1 MALLTLSS
9 LIFYSFSGL
18 APLLALI
25 FAVLIA
31 YLFINFVS
39 IQNFSLRVKKYLLFF
54 TCLLIALPFI
64 VIKYLFPGIGWFAGL
79 IESTTLHQV
88 SILTSDILLP
98 AGISFYTFQLL
109 TSVIDAHKK
118 EKTHITFSQLLG
130 YASFFPQL
138 IAGPIVRVQELLPQ
152 LRALSTKRRNNSEY
166 VNDVSCGLK
175 LIAFG
180 LILKT
185 LISDVLNTFYRN
197 FFVDEVKFFDSIF
210 IVLSKSVIIY
220 ADFWGYSAIAIGL
233 ALLFGIK
240 LPRNF
245 LQPYHSRNI
254 QEFWRRWHVTLSRWF
269 ADYVYIP
276 TGGRQNY
283 IFSISIVFMFVGVWH
298 GYGAQ
303 FLLWG
308 FLHGLSL
315 MFFVGFIKGR
325 NSYILSSIAPL
336 ITFTWISILWVLF
349 FFSFKDSMTI
359 YTALLNFDL
368 TLSSANIVSA
378 TRWLYLSF
386 CLAIV
391 FLINDDILFDG
402 SRHNFEK
409 TPISVDKM
417 LQTNDLEIKL
427 DSIPPAIL
435 PAFSL
440 KKNFSE
446 PIARF
451 RGFFTHMIDGFLII
465 PYVVPFVIMATMLFF
480 SFRTTFVYF
489 RF

>member
-1 MALLTLSS
+1 MEFNTHSFLLVFMPCVLVAYSLIPLRYRMALLTISS
-9 LIFYSFSGL
+9 LIFYAYSGL
-18 APLLALI
+18 IPVLLLI

-39 IQNFSLRVKKYLLFF
+39 IRNFSLRIKKYLLFL
-54 TCLLIALPFI
+54 TCLLIALPFL

-79 IESTTLHQV
+79 IESATLHQV
-88 SILTSDILLP
+88 SSLTSDILLP

-109 TSVIDAHKK
+109 TSVIDAQEN
-118 EKTHITFSQLLG
+118 EKTRITFSQLLG
-130 YASFFPQL
+130 FASFFPQL

-152 LRALSTKRRNNSEY
+152 LRALTTKRRTNLEY

-175 LIAFG
+175 LIACG
-180 LILKT
+180 LIAKT
-185 LISDVLNTFYRN
+185 LISDVLNTFYDDPHKLV
-197 FFVDEVKFFDSIF
+197 FIDKVKFFDSIF

-220 ADFWGYSAIAIGL
+220 ADFWAYSSIAIGL

-254 QEFWRRWHVTLSRWF
+254 QEFWRRWHVTLSKWF

-276 TGGRQNY
+276 AGGRQNY
-283 IFSISIVFMFVGVWH
+283 IFSISMVFIFVGIWH
-298 GYGAQ
+298 GYGVQ

-315 MFFVGFIKGR
+315 IFFVRFIKDR
-325 NSYILSSIAPL
+325 NLYILSSIAPL
-336 ITFTWISILWVLF
+336 ITFTWVSLLWVLF

-359 YTALLNFDL
+359 YTALLNFDP
-368 TLSSANIVSA
+368 TPSSAYFVS
-378 TRWLYLSF
+378 TKRWLYLSF
-386 CLAIV
+386 CLVIV
-391 FLINDDILFDG
+391 FLINDDILFDS

-409 TPISVDKM
+409 TPNSLDKM
-417 LQTNDLEIKL
+417 LQTDVLETKL
-427 DSIPPAIL
+427 HSTPPTIL

-440 KKNFSE
+440 QKKK
-446 PIARF
+446 
-451 RGFFTHMIDGFLII
+451 
-465 PYVVPFVIMATMLFF
+465 
-480 SFRTTFVYF
+480 FRTHSPFAWLCYPYD
-489 RF
+489 